1 MISGTRTERSFH
13 FPSIARNREKCPPSL
28 GRALTGLACA
38 LAVILAPLSLT
49 AADETQLQTLADAL
63 SERAGEP
70 LQFRELRESELLTE
84 PLELHGRLTFTPPDR
99 FEKIIE
105 SPYRESQ
112 LITQGR
118 VWLDR
123 EGRRTRSFSL
133 SRAPELA
140 ALMNGLARLLSG
152 DAAGLEEHFRTTLEH
167 TGENWRLEL
176 VPRDDELAQTVARI
190 LLHGR
195 ADALTRIETV
205 LPDGETVR
213 TEIL

>member
-1 MISGTRTERSFH
+1 MLV
-13 FPSIARNREKCPPSL
+13 ASL
-28 GRALTGLACA
+28 AAPVQAGDLEA
-38 LAVILAPLSLT
+38 LAGALA
-49 AADETQLQTLADAL
+49 
-63 SERAGEP
+63 ERAGEP
-70 LQFRELRESELLTE
+70 LEFREQRPSELLAE
-84 PLELHGRLTFTPPDR
+84 PLELRGRLLFTPPDR

-133 SRAPELA
+133 ARAPELA

-152 DAAGLEEHFRTTLEH
+152 DVAGLEEHFRTTLEH
-167 TGENWRLEL
+167 AGEDWRLEL
-176 VPRDDELAQTVARI
+176 VPRDEELARTVDHI

-195 ADALTRIETV
+195 ADTLSRIETV
-205 LPDGETVR
+205 LPDGETIR
-213 TEIL
+213 TEIQ